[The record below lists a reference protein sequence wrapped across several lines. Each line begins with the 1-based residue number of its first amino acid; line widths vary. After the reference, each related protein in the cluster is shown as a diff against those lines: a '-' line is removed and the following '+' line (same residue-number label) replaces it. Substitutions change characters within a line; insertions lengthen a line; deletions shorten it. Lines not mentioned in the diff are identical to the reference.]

1 MRKSLIFSS
10 ALTCLLVTNASGVH
24 AQFAALT
31 ATGGSFENYGASS
44 FVNSGDPFNYN
55 GSSNEMET
63 MAHESTHTIQGG
75 PNQTAQNSGAPTYI
89 SITMPDGQN
98 VEVNTRDIPS
108 AGQVLTLPNGD
119 RVQLGNNSNGN
130 VTITMPN
137 GQSVTV
143 NPDSIPP
150 SGQVLTLPNGQRVQ
164 LGADNGSGGYSGGYQ
179 QTEVDRA
186 DAVNSITSI
195 LQDEG
200 PRPRALPYAV
210 PTNLLGNA
218 TLNNIA
224 YTGNA
229 WVNPP
234 WNTPYQSQSDSR
246 SWISQLPNGQ
256 GYSTTLGFQAPY
268 SGGHGPLVADSYSN
282 VEISFDP
289 LGRAGLPTA
298 GAPYVANLFDGIN
311 GSITQAV
318 ASSVN
323 IPSLAL
329 VQTAML
335 VQAGILPLHFLITW
349 GAGSSDLDLHLTGPL
364 GHNRFHIYYSSPGSL
379 TNAPHSKLIDD
390 CVSASCGEVIRVEQ
404 LNSGGVYRA
413 SVFNYGQS
421 GANTNL
427 SSASGVE
434 MMVVR
439 GGTVQMIHGPTDSG
453 SIITGG
459 DILFRGT
466 PTAGQAG
473 DTWTA
478 VEVDPNTG
486 AVTFVNQISTS
497 NSSSNVQ

>member
-10 ALTCLLVTNASGVH
+10 ALTCLLVAGGSAAY
-24 AQFAALT
+24 AQSSVLN
-31 ATGGSFENYGASS
+31 ATGGSFQGYNNASTLGGS
-44 FVNSGDPFNYN
+44 SGPSGYNNGGTGDSSAQQGGNYN
-55 GSSNEMET
+55 
-63 MAHESTHTIQGG
+63 AQGG
-75 PNQTAQNSGAPTYI
+75 GAGSPPPTTYVTI
-89 SITMPDGQN
+89 LMPDGQF
-98 VEVNTRDIPS
+98 VDIDMNSIPA
-108 AGQVLTLPNGD
+108 AGQVLSLPSGE
-119 RVQLGNNSNGN
+119 RVQVGGSNNGN
-130 VTITMPN
+130 ILITMPN

-143 NPDSIPP
+143 NPNNIPAA
-150 SGQVLTLPNGQRVQ
+150 GQVLTLPNGQRVQ
-164 LGADNGSGGYSGGYQ
+164 VGTDNGSGPFRRAYE
-179 QTEVDRA
+179 QTEEERA
-186 DAVNSITSI
+186 HTGNIIAPLLPD
-195 LQDEG
+195 DG
-200 PRPRALPYAV
+200 PRAPLPYAV

-256 GYSTTLGFQAPY
+256 GYSPTLGFQAPY

-282 VEISFDP
+282 VEVSFDP

-298 GAPYVANLFDGIN
+298 GAPYVANLFDGISS
-311 GSITQAV
+311 SITQAV

-323 IPSLAL
+323 LPSLAL
-329 VQTAML
+329 VQTALL

-364 GHNRFHIYYSSPGSL
+364 GHNRFHIYFSARGSL
-379 TNAPHSKLIDD
+379 TNSPHAELIDD

-427 SSASGVE
+427 SNSSGVE
-434 MMVVR
+434 MMVIR
-439 GGTVQMIHGPTDSG
+439 GGTVQHISGPDDTG
-453 SIITGG
+453 SIVTGG
-459 DILFRGT
+459 DILFRGS
-466 PTAGQAG
+466 PSPGLSG

-478 VEVDPNTG
+478 VEVNPNTG

-497 NSSSNVQ
+497 NNSSNVQ